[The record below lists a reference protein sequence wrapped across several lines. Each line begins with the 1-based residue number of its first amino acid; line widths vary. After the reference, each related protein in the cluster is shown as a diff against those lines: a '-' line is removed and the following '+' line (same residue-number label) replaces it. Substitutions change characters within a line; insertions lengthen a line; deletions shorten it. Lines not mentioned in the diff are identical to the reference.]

1 MSLFYVIYLSLRPIL
16 NDEIMRYGNLSRQ
29 LSSLAG
35 PIFIETLLV
44 MMLGAVDTFMLSR
57 YSDNSVAAVGVVN
70 QLMNLVFLL
79 FEVISLGTSI
89 LCSQY
94 IGAGR
99 RDKVIQVV
107 GISLIFNLLSG
118 MLMSLGLYSF
128 ADDLLHLMGLRPD
141 LMSDGLPYM
150 KIVGGFAFL
159 QAISLSLSAS
169 LRSADKAKYP
179 MYVSMVVNVL
189 NIIGNYS
196 LIFGRFGMPALGVEG
211 AAISTSF
218 CRLVSV
224 VLLFVILFKKH
235 IPSFPKELFIPFPWI
250 ELKNLLKIGIPSAG
264 EHFSY
269 SLSQVVI
276 TYFINM
282 ISNQAL
288 TTRTYIVNIVMFT
301 YIFALSIAQG
311 GAILIGHLVG
321 MKKINAAYT
330 IGKRIMRLCTTTS
343 VTLALLTAVFGKH
356 ILGML
361 TTDPWIISTG
371 AAILWIEVL
380 LENGR
385 ALNLFGVNSLRSAG
399 DIYFPVLVGIVVM
412 WGVQVVGSY
421 ILGISF
427 GWGLIAMWGVF
438 ALDEN
443 IRGYI
448 FLRRWNSFRWVGKS
462 FLEK

>member
-1 MSLFYVIYLSLRPIL
+1 
-16 NDEIMRYGNLSRQ
+16 MRYGNLSRQ

-118 MLMSLGLYSF
+118 MLISLGLYSF
-128 ADDLLHLMGLRPD
+128 ADDLLHLMSLRPD

-196 LIFGRFGMPALGVEG
+196 LIFGKFGMPAFGVEG

-235 IPSFPKELFIPFPWI
+235 IPSFPKELFTPFPWI

-288 TTRTYIVNIVMFT
+288 TTRAYIVNIVMFT

-361 TTDPWIISTG
+361 TSDPWIISTG
-371 AAILWIEVL
+371 AAIFWIEVL

-421 ILGISF
+421 LLGISF

-448 FLRRWNSFRWVGKS
+448 FLRRWNSFKWVGKS

>member
-1 MSLFYVIYLSLRPIL
+1 
-16 NDEIMRYGNLSRQ
+16 MRYGKLSRQ
-29 LSSLAG
+29 LASLAG

-44 MMLGAVDTFMLSR
+44 MTLGAVDTFMLSR

-99 RDKVIQVV
+99 RDKVVQVV
-107 GISLIFNLLSG
+107 GISLMFNLLSG
-118 MLMSLGLYSF
+118 VILSSCLYFF
-128 ADDLLHLMGLRPD
+128 ADDILLLMGLRPD
-141 LMSDGLPYM
+141 LMSEGLPYM
-150 KIVGGFAFL
+150 KIVGGFAFF

-179 MYVSMVVNVL
+179 MYVSIVVNIL
-189 NIIGNYS
+189 NIIGNYT
-196 LIFGRFGMPALGVEG
+196 LIFGKFGMPALGVEG
-211 AAISTSF
+211 AAISTSV
-218 CRLVSV
+218 CRFVSV
-224 VLLFVILFKKH
+224 VILFVVLFKKH
-235 IPSFPKELFIPFPWI
+235 IPSFPKELFTPFPWV

-288 TTRTYIVNIVMFT
+288 ATRSYVVNIVMFT

-321 MKKINAAYT
+321 MKKIKAAYA
-330 IGKRIMRLCTTTS
+330 IGKRVMRLGVAMS
-343 VTLALLTAVFGKH
+343 VSLSLVTAIFGRH
-356 ILGML
+356 VLGML

-371 AAILWIEVL
+371 ATILWIEIL

-385 ALNLFGVNSLRSAG
+385 ALNFFGVNSLRSAG

-421 ILGISF
+421 VLGISL
-427 GWGLIAMWGVF
+427 GWGLIAMWAVF

-443 IRGYI
+443 IRGFI
-448 FLRRWNSFRWVGKS
+448 FLRRWNSFKWVGKS
-462 FLEK
+462 FIR

>member
-1 MSLFYVIYLSLRPIL
+1 
-16 NDEIMRYGNLSRQ
+16 MRYGNLSRQ

-79 FEVISLGTSI
+79 FEVISIGTSI

-107 GISLIFNLLSG
+107 GISLIFNLFSG
-118 MLMSLGLYSF
+118 LLLSLGLYSF
-128 ADDLLHLMGLRPD
+128 AGSLLQMMGLRPD

-196 LIFGRFGMPALGVEG
+196 LIFGKFGMPALGVEG
-211 AAISTSF
+211 AAISTSL
-218 CRLVSV
+218 CRFVSV

-235 IPSFPKELFIPFPWI
+235 IPSFPKELFSPFPWI

-288 TTRTYIVNIVMFT
+288 ATRSYIVNIVMFT

-311 GAILIGHLVG
+311 GAILVGHLVG

-330 IGKRIMRLCTTTS
+330 IGKRIMRLGTTTS
-343 VTLALLTAVFGKH
+343 VTLALLTAIFGKH

-361 TTDPWIISTG
+361 TSDPWIISTG
-371 AAILWIEVL
+371 ATILWIEVL

-385 ALNLFGVNSLRSAG
+385 ALNFFGVNSLRSAG

-421 ILGISF
+421 LLGISL
-427 GWGLIAMWGVF
+427 GWGLVAMWIIF

-443 IRGYI
+443 IRGFI
-448 FLRRWNSFRWVGKS
+448 FIRRWNSFKWVGKG
-462 FLEK
+462 FL

>member
-1 MSLFYVIYLSLRPIL
+1 
-16 NDEIMRYGNLSRQ
+16 MRYGKLSRQ
-29 LSSLAG
+29 LASLAG

-44 MMLGAVDTFMLSR
+44 MTLGAVDTFMLSR

-99 RDKVIQVV
+99 RDKVVQVV
-107 GISLIFNLLSG
+107 GISLLFNLFSGLLLSSC
-118 MLMSLGLYSF
+118 LFLF
-128 ADDLLHLMGLRPD
+128 ADDMLLMMGLRPD
-141 LMSDGLPYM
+141 LLADGLPYM
-150 KIVGGFAFL
+150 KTVGGFAFL

-179 MYVSMVVNVL
+179 MYVSIVVNIL
-189 NIIGNYS
+189 NIIGNYT
-196 LIFGRFGMPALGVEG
+196 LIFGKFGMPALGVEG
-211 AAISTSF
+211 AAISTSI
-218 CRLVSV
+218 CRFVAV
-224 VLLFVILFKKH
+224 VILFVVLFKKH
-235 IPSFPKELFIPFPWI
+235 IPSFPKELFTPFPWM

-288 TTRTYIVNIVMFT
+288 ATRSYVVNIVMFT

-321 MKKINAAYT
+321 MKKIRAAYT
-330 IGKRIMRLCTTTS
+330 IGKRVMRLGVAMS
-343 VTLALLTAVFGKH
+343 VSLSLVTAIFGKH
-356 ILGML
+356 ILGLL
-361 TTDPWIISTG
+361 TSDPWIISTG

-385 ALNLFGVNSLRSAG
+385 ALNFFGVNSLRSAG

-421 ILGISF
+421 VLGISL
-427 GWGLIAMWGVF
+427 GWGLIAMWAIF

-443 IRGYI
+443 IRGFI
-448 FLRRWNSFRWVGKS
+448 FLRRWNSFKWVGKS
-462 FLEK
+462 FIK

>member
-1 MSLFYVIYLSLRPIL
+1 
-16 NDEIMRYGNLSRQ
+16 MRIGGLSRQ
-29 LSSLAG
+29 LASLAV
-35 PIFIETLLV
+35 PIFVETLLV

-94 IGAGR
+94 FGAKR

-118 MLMSLGLYSF
+118 LILSGCLYLF
-128 ADDLLHLMGLRPD
+128 AGNFLSMMGLRPD
-141 LMSDGLPYM
+141 LMSYGLPYM

-169 LRSADKAKYP
+169 LRSANKAQYP
-179 MYVSMVVNVL
+179 MYVAVVVNIL
-189 NIIGNYS
+189 NIIGNYT
-196 LIFGRFGMPALGVEG
+196 LIFGKFGMPALGVEG

-218 CRLVSV
+218 CRFVSV
-224 VLLFVILFKKH
+224 ILLFIILLKKH
-235 IPSFPKELFIPFPWI
+235 IPSFPKEYFRPFPWI

-264 EHFSY
+264 EHMSY

-276 TYFINM
+276 AYFINM
-282 ISNQAL
+282 ISNEAL
-288 TTRTYIVNIVMFT
+288 ATRTYIVNIVMFT
-301 YIFALSIAQG
+301 YIFALSLSQG
-311 GAILIGHLVG
+311 GAILIGQLVG
-321 MKKINAAYT
+321 MKKIRAAYT
-330 IGKRIMRLCTTTS
+330 IGKRVMRLGVGMS
-343 VTLALLTAVFGKH
+343 VSLSFITALFGTH
-356 ILGML
+356 ILSML
-361 TTDPWIISTG
+361 TSDQWIITTG

-385 ALNLFGVNSLRSAG
+385 ALNFFGVNALRSAG
-399 DIYFPVLVGIVVM
+399 DIYFPVIIGIIVM

-421 ILGISF
+421 VLGITL
-427 GWGLIAMWGVF
+427 GWGLIAMWAVF

-443 IRGYI
+443 IRGFI
-448 FLRRWNSFRWVGKS
+448 FVRRWNSFKWVGKG
-462 FLEK
+462 FLR

>member
-1 MSLFYVIYLSLRPIL
+1 
-16 NDEIMRYGNLSRQ
+16 MRYGNLSRQ
-29 LSSLAG
+29 LTSLAG

-70 QLMNLVFLL
+70 QIMNLIFLL

-94 IGAGR
+94 IGAKR
-99 RDKVIQVV
+99 QDKVVQVV

-118 MLMSLGLYSF
+118 IIVSAVLYLSADRLLLM
-128 ADDLLHLMGLRPD
+128 MGLRPD
-141 LMSDGLPYM
+141 LMSYGLPYM

-159 QAISLSLSAS
+159 QAISLSLSAA

-179 MYVSMVVNVL
+179 MYVSMIVNVL
-189 NIIGNYS
+189 NIFGNYV
-196 LIFGRFGMPALGVEG
+196 LIFGKFGMPALGVEG

-218 CRLVSV
+218 CRFVSV
-224 VLLFVILFKKH
+224 VILLVVLFKKH
-235 IPSFPKELFIPFPWI
+235 IPSFPKELFTPFPWI

-264 EHFSY
+264 EHMSY

-282 ISNQAL
+282 IGNQAL
-288 TTRTYIVNIVMFT
+288 ATRSYVVNIVMFT
-301 YIFALSIAQG
+301 YIFALSMAQG

-321 MKKINAAYT
+321 MNKIRAAYS
-330 IGKRIMRLCTTTS
+330 IGKRIMRLGAAVS
-343 VTLALLTAVFGKH
+343 VSLSLLTALFGRH
-356 ILGML
+356 LLGML
-361 TTDPWIISTG
+361 TSDTWIISTG
-371 AAILWIEVL
+371 ASILWIEVI

-385 ALNLFGVNSLRSAG
+385 ALNFFGVNSLRSAG
-399 DIYFPVLVGIVVM
+399 DIYFPVIVGIIVM
-412 WGVQVVGSY
+412 WGIQVVGSY
-421 ILGISF
+421 IFGISL
-427 GWGLIAMWGVF
+427 GWGLIAMWVIF

-443 IRGYI
+443 IRGFI
-448 FLRRWNSFRWVGKS
+448 FVRRWNSFRWVGRS
-462 FLEK
+462 FAVQKEDAYLK

>member
-1 MSLFYVIYLSLRPIL
+1 
-16 NDEIMRYGNLSRQ
+16 MRYGKLSRQ
-29 LSSLAG
+29 LASLAG
-35 PIFIETLLV
+35 PILIETLLV
-44 MMLGAVDTFMLSR
+44 MTLGAVDTFMLSR

-99 RDKVIQVV
+99 RDKVVQVV
-107 GISLIFNLLSG
+107 GISLMFNLLSG
-118 MLMSLGLYSF
+118 VILSSCLYIF
-128 ADDLLHLMGLRPD
+128 ADDMLLLMGLRPD
-141 LMSDGLPYM
+141 LMSEGLPYM
-150 KIVGGFAFL
+150 KIVGGFAFF

-179 MYVSMVVNVL
+179 MYVSVVVNIL
-189 NIIGNYS
+189 NIIGNYT
-196 LIFGRFGMPALGVEG
+196 LIFGKFGMPALGVEG
-211 AAISTSF
+211 AAISTSV
-218 CRLVSV
+218 CRFVSV
-224 VLLFVILFKKH
+224 VILFVVLFKKH
-235 IPSFPKELFIPFPWI
+235 IPSFPKELFTPFPWV

-288 TTRTYIVNIVMFT
+288 ATRSYVVNIVMFT

-321 MKKINAAYT
+321 MKKIKAAHA
-330 IGKRIMRLCTTTS
+330 IGKRVMRLGVAMS
-343 VTLALLTAVFGKH
+343 VSLSLVTAIFGRH

-371 AAILWIEVL
+371 ATILWIEIL

-385 ALNLFGVNSLRSAG
+385 ALNFFGVNSLRSAG

-421 ILGISF
+421 VLGISL
-427 GWGLIAMWGVF
+427 GWGLIAMWAVF

-443 IRGYI
+443 IRGFI
-448 FLRRWNSFRWVGKS
+448 FLRRWNSFKWVGKS
-462 FLEK
+462 FVDSK

>member
-1 MSLFYVIYLSLRPIL
+1 MK
-16 NDEIMRYGNLSRQ
+16 YGNLSRQ
-29 LSSLAG
+29 LTSLAG

-57 YSDNSVAAVGVVN
+57 HSDNSVAAVGVVN

-94 IGAGR
+94 IGAKR

-107 GISLIFNLLSG
+107 GISLIFNLIA
-118 MLMSLGLYSF
+118 GLLISTALYFF
-128 ADDLLHLMGLRPD
+128 AGDFLRMMGLRPD
-141 LMSDGLPYM
+141 LMSEGLPYM

-179 MYVSMVVNVL
+179 MYVSLVVNVL
-189 NIIGNYS
+189 NIIGNYT
-196 LIFGRFGMPALGVEG
+196 LIFGKFGMPALGVEG
-211 AAISTSF
+211 AAISTSI
-218 CRLVSV
+218 CRFASAVI
-224 VLLFVILFKKH
+224 LLIILFKKH
-235 IPSFPKELFIPFPWI
+235 IPSFPKKYFSPFPWI

-276 TYFINM
+276 SYFINM
-282 ISNQAL
+282 ISNEAL
-288 TTRTYIVNIVMFT
+288 ATRTYVANIVMFT
-301 YIFALSIAQG
+301 YIFALSVAQG

-330 IGKRIMRLCTTTS
+330 IGKRIMRLGAAMS
-343 VTLALLTAVFGKH
+343 VSLSLLTAIFGTK
-356 ILGML
+356 IMSLL
-361 TTDPWIISTG
+361 TTDPWIIATG
-371 AAILWIEVL
+371 ASILWVEIL

-385 ALNLFGVNSLRSAG
+385 ALNFFGVNSLRSAG
-399 DIYFPVLVGIVVM
+399 DIYYPVIIGIIVM
-412 WGVQVVGSY
+412 WTVQVVGSY
-421 ILGISF
+421 IFGITL
-427 GWGLIAMWGVF
+427 GWGLVAMWVIF
-438 ALDEN
+438 AIDEN
-443 IRGYI
+443 IRGLI
-448 FLRRWNSFRWVGKS
+448 FVRRWNSFKWVGKE
-462 FLEK
+462 FLK

>member
-1 MSLFYVIYLSLRPIL
+1 
-16 NDEIMRYGNLSRQ
+16 MRFGKLSRQ
-29 LSSLAG
+29 LASLAG
-35 PIFIETLLV
+35 PIFVETMLV

-57 YSDNSVAAVGVVN
+57 HSDNSVAAVGVVN
-70 QLMNLVFLL
+70 QLMNLIFLL

-107 GISLIFNLLSG
+107 GISLMFNLISG
-118 MLMSLGLYSF
+118 LLISLGLVFF
-128 ADDLLHLMGLRPD
+128 AEDALHVMGLRPD
-141 LMSDGLPYM
+141 LMGYGLPYM

-159 QAISLSLSAS
+159 QAMSLSLSAA

-189 NIIGNYS
+189 NIFGNYT
-196 LIFGRFGMPALGVEG
+196 LIFGKFGMPALGVEG

-218 CRLVSV
+218 CRCVSV
-224 VLLFVILFKKH
+224 VILFVVLFKKH
-235 IPSFPKELFIPFPWI
+235 IPSFPKELFTPFPWI

-264 EHFSY
+264 EHMSY

-288 TTRTYIVNIVMFT
+288 ATRSYVVNIVMFT
-301 YIFALSIAQG
+301 YIFALAIAQG

-321 MKKINAAYT
+321 MKKIRAAYA
-330 IGKRIMRLCTTTS
+330 IGRRVMKLGTTAS
-343 VTLALLTAVFGKH
+343 VSLSLLTAIFGKS
-356 ILGML
+356 ILGLL
-361 TTDPWIISTG
+361 TDDPWIIATG
-371 AAILWIEVL
+371 ASILWIEVL

-385 ALNLFGVNSLRSAG
+385 ALNFFGVNSLRSAG
-399 DIYFPVLVGIVVM
+399 DIYFPVIVGIVVM
-412 WGVQVVGSY
+412 WAIQVVGSY
-421 ILGISF
+421 FFGISL
-427 GWGLIAMWGVF
+427 GWGLVAMWAIF
-438 ALDEN
+438 AIDEN
-443 IRGYI
+443 IRGFI
-448 FLRRWNSFRWVGKS
+448 FVHRWNSFKWVGRS
-462 FLEK
+462 FVR

>member
-1 MSLFYVIYLSLRPIL
+1 
-16 NDEIMRYGNLSRQ
+16 MRYGTLSRQ

-118 MLMSLGLYSF
+118 LLISLGLYSF
-128 ADDLLHLMGLRPD
+128 ADDLLQMMGLRPD

-150 KIVGGFAFL
+150 KMVGGFAFL

-196 LIFGRFGMPALGVEG
+196 LIFGKFGMPALGVEG

-224 VLLFVILFKKH
+224 LLLFVILFKKH
-235 IPSFPKELFIPFPWI
+235 IPSFPKELFTPFPWI

-356 ILGML
+356 ILSML
-361 TTDPWIISTG
+361 TSDPWIISTG

>member
-1 MSLFYVIYLSLRPIL
+1 
-16 NDEIMRYGNLSRQ
+16 MRYGKLSRQ
-29 LSSLAG
+29 LASFAG
-35 PIFIETLLV
+35 PILIETLLV
-44 MMLGAVDTFMLSR
+44 MTLGAVDTFMLSR

-99 RDKVIQVV
+99 RDKVVQVV
-107 GISLIFNLLSG
+107 GISLMFNLLSG
-118 MLMSLGLYSF
+118 VILSSCLYFF
-128 ADDLLHLMGLRPD
+128 ADDMLLLMGLRPD
-141 LMSDGLPYM
+141 LMSEGLPYM
-150 KIVGGFAFL
+150 KIVGGFAFF

-179 MYVSMVVNVL
+179 MYVSIVVNIL
-189 NIIGNYS
+189 NIIGNYT
-196 LIFGRFGMPALGVEG
+196 LIFGKFGMPALGVEG
-211 AAISTSF
+211 AAISTSV
-218 CRLVSV
+218 CRFVSV
-224 VLLFVILFKKH
+224 VILFVVLFKKH
-235 IPSFPKELFIPFPWI
+235 IPSFPKELFTPFPWI

-288 TTRTYIVNIVMFT
+288 ATRSYVVNIVMFT

-321 MKKINAAYT
+321 MEKIKAAHA
-330 IGKRIMRLCTTTS
+330 IGKRVMRLGVAMS
-343 VTLALLTAVFGKH
+343 VSLSLVTAIFGRH

-371 AAILWIEVL
+371 ATILWIEIL

-385 ALNLFGVNSLRSAG
+385 ALNFFGVNSLRSAG

-421 ILGISF
+421 VLGISL
-427 GWGLIAMWGVF
+427 GWGLIAMWAVF

-443 IRGYI
+443 IRGFI
-448 FLRRWNSFRWVGKS
+448 FLRRWNSFKWVGKS
-462 FLEK
+462 FVGSK

>member
-1 MSLFYVIYLSLRPIL
+1 
-16 NDEIMRYGNLSRQ
+16 MRYGNLSRQ
-29 LSSLAG
+29 LTSLAG
-35 PIFIETLLV
+35 PIFVETLLV
-44 MMLGAVDTFMLSR
+44 MMLGGVDTFMLSR

-99 RDKVIQVV
+99 RDKVVQVV
-107 GISLIFNLLSG
+107 GISLLFNLISG
-118 MLMSLGLYSF
+118 LAISACLYLF
-128 ADDLLHLMGLRPD
+128 ADNMLLMMGLRPD
-141 LMSDGLPYM
+141 LLAYGLPYM

-159 QAISLSLSAS
+159 QAISLSLSAA
-169 LRSADKAKYP
+169 LRSANKAKYP

-189 NIIGNYS
+189 NILGNYS
-196 LIFGRFGMPALGVEG
+196 LIFGKFGMPALGVEG

-218 CRLVSV
+218 CRLVAVGILLV
-224 VLLFVILFKKH
+224 VLFKKH
-235 IPSFPKELFIPFPWI
+235 IPSFPKKYFTPFPWI

-276 TYFINM
+276 SYFIN
-282 ISNQAL
+282 IIGNQAL
-288 TTRTYIVNIVMFT
+288 ATRSYVVNIVMFT
-301 YIFALSIAQG
+301 YIFALAIAQG
-311 GAILIGHLVG
+311 GAILIGQLVG
-321 MKKINAAYT
+321 QKKIRAAYV
-330 IGKRIMRLCTTTS
+330 IGKRVMRLGAAVS
-343 VTLALLTAVFGKH
+343 VTLALLTAIFGRH

-361 TTDPWIISTG
+361 TADPWIISTG

-385 ALNLFGVNSLRSAG
+385 ALNFFGVNALRSSG

-421 ILGISF
+421 ILGITL
-427 GWGLIAMWGVF
+427 GWGIIAMWAVF

-443 IRGYI
+443 IRGFI
-448 FLRRWNSFRWVGKS
+448 FLHRWNTFKWVGKS
-462 FLEK
+462 FTGN

>member
-1 MSLFYVIYLSLRPIL
+1 
-16 NDEIMRYGNLSRQ
+16 MRYGNLSRQ

-79 FEVISLGTSI
+79 FEVISIGTSI

-107 GISLIFNLLSG
+107 GISLIFNLFSG
-118 MLMSLGLYSF
+118 MLLSLGLYSF
-128 ADDLLHLMGLRPD
+128 AGSLLQMMGLRPD

-196 LIFGRFGMPALGVEG
+196 LIFGKFGMPALGVEG
-211 AAISTSF
+211 AAISTSL
-218 CRLVSV
+218 CRFVSV

-235 IPSFPKELFIPFPWI
+235 IPSFPKELFSPFPWI

-288 TTRTYIVNIVMFT
+288 ATRSYIVNIVMFT

-311 GAILIGHLVG
+311 GAILVGHLVG

-330 IGKRIMRLCTTTS
+330 IGKRIMRLGTATS
-343 VTLALLTAVFGKH
+343 VTLALLTAIFGKH

-361 TTDPWIISTG
+361 TSDPWIISTG
-371 AAILWIEVL
+371 ATILWVEVL

-385 ALNLFGVNSLRSAG
+385 ALNFFGVNSLRSAG

-421 ILGISF
+421 LLGISL
-427 GWGLIAMWGVF
+427 GWGLVAMWIVF

-443 IRGYI
+443 IRGFI
-448 FLRRWNSFRWVGKS
+448 FIRRWNSFKWVGKG
-462 FLEK
+462 FL

>member
-1 MSLFYVIYLSLRPIL
+1 
-16 NDEIMRYGNLSRQ
+16 MRYGNLSRQ

-79 FEVISLGTSI
+79 FEVISIGTSI

-99 RDKVIQVV
+99 KDKVIQVV
-107 GISLIFNLLSG
+107 GISLIFNLFSG
-118 MLMSLGLYSF
+118 LLLSLGLYSF
-128 ADDLLHLMGLRPD
+128 AGSLLQMMGLRPD

-196 LIFGRFGMPALGVEG
+196 LIFGKFGMPALGVEG
-211 AAISTSF
+211 AAISTSL
-218 CRLVSV
+218 CRFVSV

-235 IPSFPKELFIPFPWI
+235 IPSFPKELFSPFPWI

-288 TTRTYIVNIVMFT
+288 ATRSYIVNIVMFT

-311 GAILIGHLVG
+311 GAILVGHLVG

-330 IGKRIMRLCTTTS
+330 IGKRIMRLGTTTS
-343 VTLALLTAVFGKH
+343 VTLALLTAIFGKH

-361 TTDPWIISTG
+361 TSDPWIISTG
-371 AAILWIEVL
+371 ATILWVEVL

-385 ALNLFGVNSLRSAG
+385 ALNFFGVNSLRSAG

-421 ILGISF
+421 LLGISL
-427 GWGLIAMWGVF
+427 GWGLVAMWIVF

-443 IRGYI
+443 IRGFI
-448 FLRRWNSFRWVGKS
+448 FIRRWNSFKWVGKG
-462 FLEK
+462 FL

>member
-1 MSLFYVIYLSLRPIL
+1 
-16 NDEIMRYGNLSRQ
+16 MRYGKLSRQ
-29 LSSLAG
+29 LASLAG

-44 MMLGAVDTFMLSR
+44 MTLGAVDTFMLSR

-99 RDKVIQVV
+99 RDKVVQVV
-107 GISLIFNLLSG
+107 GISLMFNLLSG
-118 MLMSLGLYSF
+118 VILSSCLYLF
-128 ADDLLHLMGLRPD
+128 ADDMLLLMGLRPD
-141 LMSDGLPYM
+141 LMSEGLPYM
-150 KIVGGFAFL
+150 KIVGGFAFF

-179 MYVSMVVNVL
+179 MYVSVVVNIL
-189 NIIGNYS
+189 NIIGNYT
-196 LIFGRFGMPALGVEG
+196 LIFGKFGMPALGVEG
-211 AAISTSF
+211 AAISTSV
-218 CRLVSV
+218 CRFVSV
-224 VLLFVILFKKH
+224 VILFVVLFKKH
-235 IPSFPKELFIPFPWI
+235 IPSFPKELFTPFPWV

-288 TTRTYIVNIVMFT
+288 ATRSYVVNIVMFT

-321 MKKINAAYT
+321 MEKIKAAHA
-330 IGKRIMRLCTTTS
+330 IGKRVMRLGVAMS
-343 VTLALLTAVFGKH
+343 VSLSLVTAIFGRH

-371 AAILWIEVL
+371 ATILWIEIL

-385 ALNLFGVNSLRSAG
+385 ALNFFGVNSLRSAG

-421 ILGISF
+421 VLGISL
-427 GWGLIAMWGVF
+427 GWGLIAMWAVF

-443 IRGYI
+443 IRGFI
-448 FLRRWNSFRWVGKS
+448 FLRRWNSFKWVGKS
-462 FLEK
+462 FIK

>member
-1 MSLFYVIYLSLRPIL
+1 
-16 NDEIMRYGNLSRQ
+16 MRFGKLSRQ
-29 LSSLAG
+29 LASLAG
-35 PIFIETLLV
+35 PIFVETLLV

-57 YSDNSVAAVGVVN
+57 HSDNSVAAVGVVN
-70 QLMNLVFLL
+70 QLMNLIFLL

-107 GISLIFNLLSG
+107 GISLIFNLISG
-118 MLMSLGLYSF
+118 LLISLGLVFF
-128 ADDLLHLMGLRPD
+128 AEDALHVMGLRPD
-141 LMSDGLPYM
+141 LMGYGLPYM

-159 QAISLSLSAS
+159 QAMSLSLSAA

-189 NIIGNYS
+189 NIFGNYT
-196 LIFGRFGMPALGVEG
+196 LIFGKFGMPALGVEG

-218 CRLVSV
+218 CRCVSV
-224 VLLFVILFKKH
+224 VILFVVLFKKH
-235 IPSFPKELFIPFPWI
+235 IPSFPKELFTPFPWI

-264 EHFSY
+264 EHMSY

-288 TTRTYIVNIVMFT
+288 ATRSYVVNIVMFT
-301 YIFALSIAQG
+301 YIFALAIAQG

-321 MKKINAAYT
+321 MKKIRAAYA
-330 IGKRIMRLCTTTS
+330 IGRRVMKLGTTAS
-343 VTLALLTAVFGKH
+343 VSLSLLTAIFGKS
-356 ILGML
+356 ILGLL
-361 TTDPWIISTG
+361 TDDPWIIATG
-371 AAILWIEVL
+371 ASILWIEVL

-385 ALNLFGVNSLRSAG
+385 ALNFFGVNSLRSAG
-399 DIYFPVLVGIVVM
+399 DIYFPVIVGIVVM
-412 WGVQVVGSY
+412 WAIQVVGSY
-421 ILGISF
+421 FFGISL
-427 GWGLIAMWGVF
+427 GWGLVAMWAIF

-443 IRGYI
+443 IRGFI
-448 FLRRWNSFRWVGKS
+448 FVHRWNSFKWVGRS
-462 FLEK
+462 FVR

>member
-1 MSLFYVIYLSLRPIL
+1 
-16 NDEIMRYGNLSRQ
+16 MRFGKLSRQ
-29 LSSLAG
+29 LASLAG
-35 PIFIETLLV
+35 PIFVETLLV

-57 YSDNSVAAVGVVN
+57 HSDNSVAAVGVVN
-70 QLMNLVFLL
+70 QLMNLIFLL

-94 IGAGR
+94 IGAVR

-107 GISLIFNLLSG
+107 GISLMFNLISG
-118 MLMSLGLYSF
+118 LLISLGLVFF
-128 ADDLLHLMGLRPD
+128 AEDALHVMGLRPD
-141 LMSDGLPYM
+141 LMGYGLPYM

-159 QAISLSLSAS
+159 QAMSLSLSAA

-189 NIIGNYS
+189 NIFGNYT
-196 LIFGRFGMPALGVEG
+196 LIFGKFGMPALGVEG

-218 CRLVSV
+218 CRCVSV
-224 VLLFVILFKKH
+224 VILFIVLFKKH
-235 IPSFPKELFIPFPWI
+235 IPSFPKELFTPFPWI

-264 EHFSY
+264 EHMSY

-288 TTRTYIVNIVMFT
+288 ATRSYVVNIVMFT
-301 YIFALSIAQG
+301 YIFALAIAQG

-321 MKKINAAYT
+321 MKKIRAAYA
-330 IGKRIMRLCTTTS
+330 IGRRVMKLGTTAS
-343 VTLALLTAVFGKH
+343 VSLSLLTAIFGKS
-356 ILGML
+356 ILGLL
-361 TTDPWIISTG
+361 TDDPWIIATG
-371 AAILWIEVL
+371 ASILWIEVL

-385 ALNLFGVNSLRSAG
+385 ALNFFGVNSLRSAG
-399 DIYFPVLVGIVVM
+399 DIYFPVIVGIVVM
-412 WGVQVVGSY
+412 WAIQVVGSY
-421 ILGISF
+421 FFGISL
-427 GWGLIAMWGVF
+427 GWGLVAMWAVF

-443 IRGYI
+443 IRGLI
-448 FLRRWNSFRWVGKS
+448 FVHRWNSFKWVGRS
-462 FLEK
+462 FVR

>member
-1 MSLFYVIYLSLRPIL
+1 
-16 NDEIMRYGNLSRQ
+16 MRYGKLSRQ
-29 LSSLAG
+29 LTSLAG

-79 FEVISLGTSI
+79 FEVISIGTSI

-118 MLMSLGLYSF
+118 LAISLGLYFF
-128 ADDLLHLMGLRPD
+128 ADDLLHMMGLRPD

-179 MYVSMVVNVL
+179 MYVSVIVNVL

-196 LIFGRFGMPALGVEG
+196 LIFGKFGMPALGVEG
-211 AAISTSF
+211 AAISTSL
-218 CRLVSV
+218 CRFASV
-224 VLLFVILFKKH
+224 VMLFVILFKKH
-235 IPSFPKELFIPFPWI
+235 IPSFPKELFLPFPWI

-288 TTRTYIVNIVMFT
+288 ATRTYIVNIVMFT

-321 MKKINAAYT
+321 MKKINGAYA
-330 IGKRIMRLCTTTS
+330 IGKRIMRLCTATS
-343 VTLALLTAVFGKH
+343 VTLSLMTAIFGKH
-356 ILGML
+356 ILSML
-361 TTDPWIISTG
+361 TSDPWIISTG
-371 AAILWIEVL
+371 ATILWVEIL

-412 WGVQVVGSY
+412 WGVQVVGSF
-421 ILGISF
+421 ILGISI
-427 GWGLIAMWGVF
+427 GWGLVAMWVVF

-448 FLRRWNSFRWVGKS
+448 FLRRWNSFKWVGKS
-462 FLEK
+462 FLEN

>member
-1 MSLFYVIYLSLRPIL
+1 
-16 NDEIMRYGNLSRQ
+16 MRYGNLSRQ
-29 LSSLAG
+29 LTSLAG
-35 PIFIETLLV
+35 PIFVETLLV
-44 MMLGAVDTFMLSR
+44 MMLGGVDTFMLSR

-99 RDKVIQVV
+99 RDKVVQVV
-107 GISLIFNLLSG
+107 GISLLFNLISG
-118 MLMSLGLYSF
+118 LAVSACLYLF
-128 ADDLLHLMGLRPD
+128 ADNMLLMMGLRPD
-141 LMSDGLPYM
+141 LLAYGLPYM

-169 LRSADKAKYP
+169 LRSANKAKYP

-189 NIIGNYS
+189 NILGNYS
-196 LIFGRFGMPALGVEG
+196 LIFGKFGMPALGVEG
-211 AAISTSF
+211 AAISTSV
-218 CRLVSV
+218 CRLVAV
-224 VLLFVILFKKH
+224 VILMVVLFKKH
-235 IPSFPKELFIPFPWI
+235 IPSFPKKYFTPFPWM

-276 TYFINM
+276 SYFINM
-282 ISNQAL
+282 IGNQAL
-288 TTRTYIVNIVMFT
+288 ATRSYVVNIVMFT
-301 YIFALSIAQG
+301 YIFALAIAQG
-311 GAILIGHLVG
+311 GAILIGQLVG
-321 MKKINAAYT
+321 QKKIRAAYV
-330 IGKRIMRLCTTTS
+330 IGKRVMRLGAAVS
-343 VTLALLTAVFGKH
+343 VTLALLTAIFGRH

-361 TTDPWIISTG
+361 TADPWIISTG

-385 ALNLFGVNSLRSAG
+385 ALNFFGVNALRSSG

-421 ILGISF
+421 ILGISL
-427 GWGLIAMWGVF
+427 GWGIIAMWAVF

-443 IRGYI
+443 IRGFI
-448 FLRRWNSFRWVGKS
+448 FLRRWNTFKWVGKS
-462 FLEK
+462 FTGN

>member
-1 MSLFYVIYLSLRPIL
+1 
-16 NDEIMRYGNLSRQ
+16 MRYGNLSRQ

-79 FEVISLGTSI
+79 FEVISIGTSI

-107 GISLIFNLLSG
+107 GISLIFNLFSG
-118 MLMSLGLYSF
+118 MLLSLGLYSF
-128 ADDLLHLMGLRPD
+128 AGSLLQMMGLRPD

-196 LIFGRFGMPALGVEG
+196 LIFGKFGMPALGVEG
-211 AAISTSF
+211 AAISTSL
-218 CRLVSV
+218 CRFVSV

-235 IPSFPKELFIPFPWI
+235 IPSFPKELFSPFPWI

-288 TTRTYIVNIVMFT
+288 ATRSYIVNIVMFT

-311 GAILIGHLVG
+311 GAILVGHLVG

-330 IGKRIMRLCTTTS
+330 IGKRIMRLGTATS
-343 VTLALLTAVFGKH
+343 VTLALLTAIFGKH

-361 TTDPWIISTG
+361 TSDPWIISTG
-371 AAILWIEVL
+371 ATILWVEVL

-385 ALNLFGVNSLRSAG
+385 ALNFFGVNSLRSAG

-421 ILGISF
+421 LLGISL
-427 GWGLIAMWGVF
+427 GWGLVAMWIIF

-443 IRGYI
+443 IRGFI
-448 FLRRWNSFRWVGKS
+448 FIRRWNSFKWVGKS
-462 FLEK
+462 FL

>member
-1 MSLFYVIYLSLRPIL
+1 
-16 NDEIMRYGNLSRQ
+16 MRYGNLSRQ

-79 FEVISLGTSI
+79 FEVISIGTPI
-89 LCSQY
+89 RGYQY

-99 RDKVIQVV
+99 RDKVVQVV
-107 GISLIFNLLSG
+107 GISLIFNLFSG
-118 MLMSLGLYSF
+118 MLLSLGLYSF
-128 ADDLLHLMGLRPD
+128 AGSLLQMMGLRPD

-196 LIFGRFGMPALGVEG
+196 LIFGKFGMPALGVEG
-211 AAISTSF
+211 AAISTSL
-218 CRLVSV
+218 CRFVSV

-235 IPSFPKELFIPFPWI
+235 IPSFPKELFSPFPWI

-288 TTRTYIVNIVMFT
+288 ATRSYIVNIVMFT

-311 GAILIGHLVG
+311 GAILVGHLVG

-330 IGKRIMRLCTTTS
+330 IGKRIMRLGTATS
-343 VTLALLTAVFGKH
+343 VTLALLTAIFGKH

-361 TTDPWIISTG
+361 TSDPWIISTG
-371 AAILWIEVL
+371 AIILWIEVL

-385 ALNLFGVNSLRSAG
+385 ALNFFGVNSLRSAG

-421 ILGISF
+421 LLGISL
-427 GWGLIAMWGVF
+427 GWGLIAMWAVF

-443 IRGYI
+443 IRGFI
-448 FLRRWNSFRWVGKS
+448 FIRRWNSFKWVGKS
-462 FLEK
+462 FL

>member
-1 MSLFYVIYLSLRPIL
+1 
-16 NDEIMRYGNLSRQ
+16 MRYGNLSRQ
-29 LSSLAG
+29 LASLAG

-44 MMLGAVDTFMLSR
+44 MTLGAVDTFMLSR

-94 IGAGR
+94 IGAKR

-118 MLMSLGLYSF
+118 ILISLGLYF
-128 ADDLLHLMGLRPD
+128 LADSLLQMMGLRPD

-196 LIFGRFGMPALGVEG
+196 LIFGKFGMPALGVEG

-218 CRLVSV
+218 CRFVSV
-224 VLLFVILFKKH
+224 ILLFIILFKKH
-235 IPSFPKELFIPFPWI
+235 IPSFPKKLFTPFPWI

-288 TTRTYIVNIVMFT
+288 ATRTYVVNIVMFT
-301 YIFALSIAQG
+301 FIFALSIAQG

-330 IGKRIMRLCTTTS
+330 IGKRIMRLGTTTS
-343 VTLALLTAVFGKH
+343 VTLALLTAVFGKQ

-361 TTDPWIISTG
+361 TSDPWIISTG
-371 AAILWIEVL
+371 AAILWVEVL

-385 ALNLFGVNSLRSAG
+385 ALNFFGVNALRSAG
-399 DIYFPVLVGIVVM
+399 DIYFPVLVGIIVM

-427 GWGLIAMWGVF
+427 GWGLIAMWAVF

-448 FLRRWNSFRWVGKS
+448 FLRRWNSFKWVGKS
-462 FLEK
+462 FLK

>member
-1 MSLFYVIYLSLRPIL
+1 
-16 NDEIMRYGNLSRQ
+16 MRYGKLSRQ
-29 LSSLAG
+29 LASLAG

-44 MMLGAVDTFMLSR
+44 MTLGAVDTFMLSR

-99 RDKVIQVV
+99 RDKVVQVV
-107 GISLIFNLLSG
+107 GISLMFNLLSG
-118 MLMSLGLYSF
+118 VILSSCLYFF
-128 ADDLLHLMGLRPD
+128 ADDMLLLMGLRPD
-141 LMSDGLPYM
+141 LMSEGLPYM
-150 KIVGGFAFL
+150 KIVGGFAFF

-179 MYVSMVVNVL
+179 MYVSIVVNIL
-189 NIIGNYS
+189 NIIGNYT
-196 LIFGRFGMPALGVEG
+196 LIFGKFGMPALGVEG
-211 AAISTSF
+211 AAISTSV
-218 CRLVSV
+218 CRFVSV
-224 VLLFVILFKKH
+224 VILFVVLFKKH
-235 IPSFPKELFIPFPWI
+235 IPAFPKELFTPFPWV

-288 TTRTYIVNIVMFT
+288 ATRSYVVNIVMFT

-321 MKKINAAYT
+321 MKKIKAAHA
-330 IGKRIMRLCTTTS
+330 IGKRVMRLGVAMS
-343 VTLALLTAVFGKH
+343 VSLSLVTAIFGRH

-371 AAILWIEVL
+371 ATILWIEIL

-385 ALNLFGVNSLRSAG
+385 ALNFFGVNSLRSAG

-421 ILGISF
+421 VLGISL
-427 GWGLIAMWGVF
+427 GWGLIAMWAVF

-443 IRGYI
+443 IRGFI
-448 FLRRWNSFRWVGKS
+448 FLRRWNSFKWVGKS
-462 FLEK
+462 FVGSK

>member
-1 MSLFYVIYLSLRPIL
+1 
-16 NDEIMRYGNLSRQ
+16 MRFGKLSRQ
-29 LSSLAG
+29 LASLAG
-35 PIFIETLLV
+35 PIFVETLLV

-57 YSDNSVAAVGVVN
+57 HSDNSVAAVGVVN
-70 QLMNLVFLL
+70 QLMNLIFLL

-107 GISLIFNLLSG
+107 GISLMFNLISG
-118 MLMSLGLYSF
+118 LLISLGLVFF
-128 ADDLLHLMGLRPD
+128 AEDALHVMGLRPD
-141 LMSDGLPYM
+141 LMGYGLPYM

-159 QAISLSLSAS
+159 QAMSLSLSAA

-189 NIIGNYS
+189 NIFGNYT
-196 LIFGRFGMPALGVEG
+196 LIFGKFGMPALGVEG

-218 CRLVSV
+218 CRCVSV
-224 VLLFVILFKKH
+224 VILFVVLFKKH
-235 IPSFPKELFIPFPWI
+235 IPSFPKELFTPFPWI

-264 EHFSY
+264 EHMSY

-288 TTRTYIVNIVMFT
+288 ATRSYVVNIVMFT
-301 YIFALSIAQG
+301 YIFALAIAQG

-321 MKKINAAYT
+321 MKKIRAAYA
-330 IGKRIMRLCTTTS
+330 IGRRVMKLGTTAS
-343 VTLALLTAVFGKH
+343 VSLSLLTAIFGKS
-356 ILGML
+356 ILGLL
-361 TTDPWIISTG
+361 TDDPWIIATG
-371 AAILWIEVL
+371 ASILWIEVL

-385 ALNLFGVNSLRSAG
+385 ALNFFGVNSLRSAG
-399 DIYFPVLVGIVVM
+399 DIYFPVIVGIVVM
-412 WGVQVVGSY
+412 WAIQVVGSY
-421 ILGISF
+421 FFGISL
-427 GWGLIAMWGVF
+427 GWGLVAMWAIF

-443 IRGYI
+443 IRGFI
-448 FLRRWNSFRWVGKS
+448 FVHRWNSFKWVGRS
-462 FLEK
+462 FVR

>member
-1 MSLFYVIYLSLRPIL
+1 MIIFAADL
-16 NDEIMRYGNLSRQ
+16 NYEIMRYGNLSRQ
-29 LSSLAG
+29 LASLAG

-44 MMLGAVDTFMLSR
+44 MTLGAVDTFMLSR

-94 IGAGR
+94 IGAKR

-118 MLMSLGLYSF
+118 ILISFGLYFF
-128 ADDLLHLMGLRPD
+128 ADSLLQMMGLRPD

-196 LIFGRFGMPALGVEG
+196 LIFGKFGMPALGVEG

-218 CRLVSV
+218 CRFVSV
-224 VLLFVILFKKH
+224 ILLFIILFKKH
-235 IPSFPKELFIPFPWI
+235 IPSFPKKLFTPFPWI

-288 TTRTYIVNIVMFT
+288 ATRTYVVNIVMFT
-301 YIFALSIAQG
+301 FIFALSIAQG

-330 IGKRIMRLCTTTS
+330 IGRRIMRLGTTTS

-361 TTDPWIISTG
+361 TSDPWIISTG

-385 ALNLFGVNSLRSAG
+385 ALNFFGVNALRSAG

-427 GWGLIAMWGVF
+427 GWGLIAMWAVF

-443 IRGYI
+443 IRGFI
-448 FLRRWNSFRWVGKS
+448 FLRRWNSFKWVGKS
-462 FLEK
+462 FLK